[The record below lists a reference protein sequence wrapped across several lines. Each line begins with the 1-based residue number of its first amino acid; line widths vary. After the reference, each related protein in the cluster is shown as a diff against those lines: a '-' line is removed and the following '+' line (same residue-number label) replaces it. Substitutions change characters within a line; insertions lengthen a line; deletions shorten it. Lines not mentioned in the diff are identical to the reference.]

1 MRKIDLIVIHCSA
14 TKAGQ
19 DYGVNDI
26 RKWHRKRGYRDVG
39 YHYVIKLDGTIQL
52 GRPETQAGAHVAGHN
67 ARSIGVCYI
76 GGLSVNGKAT
86 DTRTQAQKDALH
98 ELVAHLLTKYPK
110 ARVVGHRDL
119 SPDKNDDGV
128 IQKWEWL
135 KECPCFDVTKEKW

>member
-14 TKAGQ
+14 TREGQ
-19 DYGVNDI
+19 DFGVNDI
-26 RKWHRKRGYRDVG
+26 RKWHRHRGYRDVG

-76 GGLSVNGKAT
+76 GGLDANGKAT
-86 DTRTQAQKDALH
+86 DTRTAAQKAAMH
-98 ELVAHLLTKYPK
+98 TLVAKLRTKYPN

-119 SPDKNDDGV
+119 GV
-128 IQKWEWL
+128 PKA
-135 KECPCFDVTKEKW
+135 CPCFEVKSEEW